1 MQDPLSNPVYYSLLG
16 KDRHLGFSK
25 DDVFWFDEDV
35 SPFAGFEEGYAKGFD
50 LLHETLPEGRTIL
63 YAIPSSI
70 DIPKGW
76 QLRQE
81 ITGLQFVYDKGHRL
95 AEDNFQPVVLTT
107 DHVEQMMQLAR
118 LTKPGPFG
126 SRTIEFGDYH
136 GVFDNGQLAAM
147 TGQRLHVQ
155 NYTEISAVCTHP
167 DHLGRGYASALLKH
181 QVRLILEQGQV
192 PFLHVRDDN
201 HRAIE
206 IYKRLGFAVSRPM
219 NFYLLKKQNAF

>member
-1 MQDPLSNPVYYSLLG
+1 
-16 KDRHLGFSK
+16 
-25 DDVFWFDEDV
+25 
-35 SPFAGFEEGYAKGFD
+35 
-50 LLHETLPEGRTIL
+50 
-63 YAIPSSI
+63 
-70 DIPKGW
+70 
-76 QLRQE
+76 
-81 ITGLQFVYDKGHRL
+81 
-95 AEDNFQPVVLTT
+95 
-107 DHVEQMMQLAR
+107 
-118 LTKPGPFG
+118 
-126 SRTIEFGDYH
+126 
-136 GVFDNGQLAAM
+136 M